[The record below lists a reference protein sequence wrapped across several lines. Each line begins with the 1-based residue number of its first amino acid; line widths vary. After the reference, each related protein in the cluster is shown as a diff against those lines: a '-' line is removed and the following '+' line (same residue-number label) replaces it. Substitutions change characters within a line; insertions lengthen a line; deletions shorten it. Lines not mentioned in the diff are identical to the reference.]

1 MISQQPRQIDSERP
15 VLTHFDR
22 NMSVVVLPNQSGG
35 ISEKNINKTP
45 KPQFDTVHVSWEY
58 FQNELEFE

>member
-1 MISQQPRQIDSERP
+1 M
-15 VLTHFDR
+15 LTHFDR
-22 NMSVVVLPNQSGG
+22 NMSVVVLPKQSGG